1 MIHNTFINQDNEHI
15 KSVGHQF
22 CRDDGTEMTH
32 ATINTLKTRFAG
44 SWVPTMTVCGVGTR
58 PQFRRQGTVRL
69 LLEDLLHSARENGW
83 YVSLL
88 HPFSFSYY
96 RKFGYERV
104 SDTIIADMPMTALD
118 FLPRYPDLVQ
128 MEDAKHPEDIISVY
142 AKFNKNRNLSF
153 DRYSVNQFKIDKS
166 YTYLYYNEAGTC
178 TGYVITQIENH
189 YDGINR
195 MISDNLHVHEIVY
208 LDRDALLH
216 LLSFLRMFEGEL
228 KTVHFHDLGPTPE
241 VDLCFK
247 HFMDTRYDIHPD
259 IMARIL
265 NTEAMLRANTYPT
278 ERGLFTLRV
287 EDDLPD
293 VAGTFRVEYEGGK
306 CEVERLDNECARA
319 DLTVGPTALAK
330 LLYGTDA
337 FNAELASYLDG
348 VKMEN
353 DASDF
358 FRAFPKRTNGLFE
371 HF

>member
-1 MIHNTFINQDNEHI
+1 MIHKTFINQDNEHI
-15 KSVGHQF
+15 KSVGHLF

-32 ATINTLKTRFAG
+32 ATINTIKTRFAG

-58 PQFRRQGTVRL
+58 PQFRRQGTVRIM
-69 LLEDLLHSARENGW
+69 LEDLLHSARENGW

-104 SDTIIADMPMTALD
+104 SDTIIADMPMSALD
-118 FLPRYPDLVQ
+118 FQPRYSDLVQ
-128 MEDAKHPEDIISVY
+128 LEDADHPEDLIKVFE
-142 AKFNKNRNLSF
+142 AFNKKRNLSF
-153 DRYSVNQFKIDKS
+153 ERYSVNQFKIDKS
-166 YTYLYYNEAGTC
+166 YTYLYYNEAGEC

-195 MISDNLHVHEIVY
+195 MVSDNLHVHELVY
-208 LDRDALLH
+208 LDRDALMH
-216 LLSFLRMFEGEL
+216 LLAFLRMFEGEL
-228 KTVHFHDLGPTPE
+228 KTVRFHDIGPTPE
-241 VDLCFK
+241 VDLCFR
-247 HFMDTRYDIHPD
+247 HYMDTRYDIHPD

-265 NTEAMLRANTYPT
+265 DTEAMLRANTYPT
-278 ERGLFTLRV
+278 ERGHFTLRV
-287 EDDLPD
+287 EDCLPD
-293 VAGTFRVEYEGGK
+293 VAGTFRVEYENGK
-306 CEVERLDNECARA
+306 CEVERLDNECAKA

-358 FRAFPKRTNGLFE
+358 FRAFPKRINGLFE

>member
-1 MIHNTFINQDNEHI
+1 MIYNTFINQDNEHVR
-15 KSVGHQF
+15 SVYYQI

-32 ATINTLKTRFAG
+32 ATINTVQTRFAG
-44 SWVPTMTVCGVGTR
+44 SWIPTMTVCGVGTR
-58 PQFRRQGTVRL
+58 PQFRRQGTVRE
-69 LLEDLLHSARENGW
+69 LLEKLLFSARENGW

-104 SDTIIADMPMTALD
+104 SDTVIADMPITALD

-128 MEDAKHPEDIISVY
+128 LEEADRPEDLIKVY
-142 AKFNKNRNLSF
+142 AAFNKNRNLSF
-153 DRYSVNQFKIDKS
+153 DRYAVDQFKKNKS
-166 YTYLYYNEAGTC
+166 YTYLYYNKAGEC
-178 TGYVITQIENH
+178 TGYIITQIENH

-195 MISDNLHVHEIVY
+195 MISDNLHVHEMAY
-208 LDRDALLH
+208 LDKDALMH

-228 KTVHFHDLGPTPE
+228 KTVRFHDLGPIPE
-241 VDLCFK
+241 VDLCLK

-265 NTEAMLRANTYPT
+265 DTEAMLHVNAYPT
-278 ERGLFTLRV
+278 ERGVFTLRV
-287 EDDLPD
+287 EDNLPD
-293 VAGTFRVEYEGGK
+293 VAGTFRVEYENGK
-306 CEVERLDNECARA
+306 CEVERLDSMYARV

-330 LLYGTDA
+330 FMYGTNA
-337 FNAELASYLDG
+337 FNADSASYLDG
-348 VKMEN
+348 VTMET
-353 DASDF
+353 DAADF